1 MVTRQQIANSL
12 KFALTKIALG
22 LSMASAITF
31 RNKAETC
38 RSLMRHISDERT
50 LRVLGAMIAENL
62 AKARELECSAIN
74 DVARLMP
81 SAQPISL
88 AE

>member
-1 MVTRQQIANSL
+1 
-12 KFALTKIALG
+12 
-22 LSMASAITF
+22 
-31 RNKAETC
+31 
-38 RSLMRHISDERT
+38 MRHISDERT